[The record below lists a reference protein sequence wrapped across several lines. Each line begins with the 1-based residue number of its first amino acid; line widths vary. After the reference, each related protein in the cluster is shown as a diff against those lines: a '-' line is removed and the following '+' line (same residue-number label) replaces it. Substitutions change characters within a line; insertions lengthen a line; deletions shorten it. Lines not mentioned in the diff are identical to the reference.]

1 VVAQPAKAATA
12 SRPEAS
18 RGAFMSVGV
27 RGFMLIAKSCLPV
40 VRLKRAELNSIQ
52 WNSLQAG

>member
-1 VVAQPAKAATA
+1 
-12 SRPEAS
+12 
-18 RGAFMSVGV
+18 
-27 RGFMLIAKSCLPV
+27 MLIAKSCLPV